1 MLLNSGMWKVLKTLD
16 FESTHGAFVGTDIR
30 DKNVKYRVLQSM
42 KIQTRNEGYQDHDI
56 LNSEWP
62 E

>member
-1 MLLNSGMWKVLKTLD
+1 MLLNSGMWQVLKTLD

-30 DKNVKYRVLQSM
+30 DENVKYRVLQSM
-42 KIQTRNEGYQDHDI
+42 KIQTRNEGYQDHGI
-56 LNSEWP
+56 LSSEWP

>member
-1 MLLNSGMWKVLKTLD
+1 MLLNSGMWQVLKTLD